1 MMENSDAFRRKFGQI
16 ITELANVG
24 DFLME
29 HGFYERAVEVFLT
42 LSEGDPT
49 FEAGSYAYD
58 LGTCY
63 EHMKEY
69 SKAKEYFE
77 IAARENPH
85 MPEYKEAAIRYQSIA
100 PVREK

>member
-1 MMENSDAFRRKFGQI
+1 MGDSDAFRRKFGQV
-16 ITELANVG
+16 ITELANLG

-29 HGFYERAVEVFLT
+29 HGFYERAVNVFLI

-58 LGTCY
+58 LGVCY
-63 EHMKEY
+63 EHLKQY
-69 SKAKEYFE
+69 PKAKEYFE

-85 MPEYKEAAIRYQSIA
+85 MPKYKEAAMRYKSI
-100 PVREK
+100 